1 MSNDIPEE
9 SPAKYTDLL
18 PSTPDGRE
26 ERLVELKRL
35 FPDLFTNEGRLNPD
49 ELKQLVSPNEV
60 HETERYEFKWYGK
73 AASKREAF
81 APTTA
86 TLVYDEK
93 RSVNPDMADG
103 NMIIEGEN
111 LETLKLLLNAY
122 REQVKCIYIDPP
134 YNTGKDFIYRDN
146 YRKDKKSYWD
156 ETGTAGNGIQLESN
170 PETSGRYHSDWISF
184 IHERLL
190 VARQMLKKDGVILV
204 SIDDHELV
212 NLRRAMDEV
221 FGQENFITNLIWE
234 KGRKNDAKL
243 FSVGHEYVVVYAKDM
258 AHLKELKV
266 IWREEKPGA
275 PEIWEEYCRLKEL
288 HGSKLTKIEE
298 ELGAWFADLPRSHP
312 SKKLQRYRRVDENGP
327 WRDRDISWPGGDG
340 PTYDVIHPVTGEKC
354 PVPERG
360 WIYSKPEEMQRMI
373 RIGLVEFREDHSEP
387 PFRKAHLKP
396 LPEECDLDNEDNDE
410 EDESEEDAEL
420 AQQVRGTY
428 FYKQS
433 QPSVK
438 LLRSI
443 FNGKKLFPNPKDSD
457 ELARL
462 IRYCTAQDR
471 SALLVDF
478 FGGSGTFAHAVL
490 ELNRIANTNHRFITV
505 QIPEAVNPDKRE
517 GKAALSLGL
526 KTVSSITIERVKRV
540 IEGYGDNPQP
550 MPETG
555 FKVYRLTKSNFPRC
569 EFKPDPAAD
578 DAANVASLK
587 RYIEEKEAA
596 FSLTLDEEGEQ
607 AVFDEV
613 LLKNGFQLHYTRK
626 RAEEFTEN
634 TVYDVSDGRRSAL
647 VCLAWN
653 ESIKD
658 GTIAKLRAMS
668 EAAEDPFFICLER
681 SLTTTAKWNL
691 KHFLKTRF
699 TAF

>member
-1 MSNDIPEE
+1 MPDYPSAEAPTTLAE
-9 SPAKYTDLL
+9 LL
-18 PSTPDGRE
+18 PLTPDVRA
-26 ERLVELKRL
+26 ERLAELKRL

-49 ELKQLVSPNEV
+49 ELRQLVEPNEV

-81 APTTA
+81 TPTTA
-86 TLVYDEK
+86 TLVYDEA
-93 RSVNPDMADG
+93 RSVNPDQADG

-122 REQVKCIYIDPP
+122 REQVKVIYIDPP

-146 YRKDKKSYWD
+146 YRKDKPKYWE
-156 ETGTAGNGIQLESN
+156 ETGAAENGIQLESN
-170 PETSGRYHSDWISF
+170 PETSGRYHSDWLCF

-243 FSVGHEYVVVYAKDM
+243 FSVGHEYIVIYAKDL
-258 AHLKELKV
+258 AHLKELKM

-275 PEIWEEYCRLKEL
+275 AEIWEEYCRLKGE
-288 HGSKLTKIEE
+288 HGSDLPAIEE
-298 ELGAWFADLPRSHP
+298 ALGTWFGTLPKSHP

-327 WRDRDISWPGGDG
+327 WRDDNISWPGGDG
-340 PTYDVIHPVTGEKC
+340 PTYDVIHPKTLQPCK
-354 PVPERG
+354 VPERG
-360 WIYSKPEEMQRMI
+360 WVFARQEEMEK
-373 RIGLVEFREDHSEP
+373 RIAAGIIEFREDHSEP
-387 PFRKAHLKP
+387 PFRKSHLKP
-396 LPEECDLDNEDNDE
+396 IWAEFLDEDE
-410 EDESEEDAEL
+410 EESDEAETDDEEL
-420 AQQVRGTY
+420 AVQVRGSY

-443 FNGKKLFPNPKDSD
+443 FGGKKLFPNPKDSD

-462 IRYCTAQDR
+462 IRYVTASDTC
-471 SALLVDF
+471 SLIVDF
-478 FGGSGTFAHAVL
+478 FGGSGSLAHAVL
-490 ELNRIANTNHRFITV
+490 SVNRTANTNHRFITV

-526 KTVSSITIERVKRV
+526 KTISAITIERVKRV
-540 IEGYGDNPQP
+540 IQGYGEAPQP
-550 MPETG
+550 IPDTG
-555 FKVYRLTKSNFPRC
+555 FKVYRLQKSNFPRC
-569 EFKPDPAAD
+569 EFKPDPTVS
-578 DAANVASLK
+578 DAENVDSLR

-596 FSLTLDEEGEQ
+596 FFLTLDPKGEQ

-613 LLKNGFQLHYTRK
+613 LLKNGFQLHYSRS
-626 RAEEFTEN
+626 RREDFSHN
-634 TVYDVSDGRRSAL
+634 TVFEIRDPRRSAL

-653 ESIKD
+653 ENLHDATLKR
-658 GTIAKLRAMS
+658 LRELADTG
-668 EAAEDPFFICLER
+668 ERPFFICLER
-681 SLTTTAKWNL
+681 SLTTTTKWNL
-691 KHFLKTRF
+691 KHFLGNHF
-699 TAF
+699 NAF